1 MGPRSWIGLR
11 SGSGEVLDG
20 LGEAEGREGSTL
32 GKKENSMES
41 PTLAF
46 MSLGENFRAPL
57 PTSTEMVA
65 AVATAAEAAAT
76 RAVDKYMLRFDIFSS
91 ECC

>member
-1 MGPRSWIGLR
+1 M
-11 SGSGEVLDG
+11 
-20 LGEAEGREGSTL
+20 

-41 PTLAF
+41 PTLAV
-46 MSLGENFRAPL
+46 MSLGENVRAPL

-65 AVATAAEAAAT
+65 AVAIAAEAAAT
-76 RAVDKYMLRFDIFSS
+76 RAVEKYMLRFDIFSS

>member
-1 MGPRSWIGLR
+1 
-11 SGSGEVLDG
+11 VLDS
-20 LGEAEGREGSTL
+20 LAETEGREERTL

-46 MSLGENFRAPL
+46 MSLGENFKAPL

-76 RAVDKYMLRFDIFSS
+76 RAVEKYMLRFDIFSS
-91 ECC
+91 KCC

>member
-1 MGPRSWIGLR
+1 MGRRSWIGLR
-11 SGSGEVLDG
+11 SGSGEVFVSF
-20 LGEAEGREGSTL
+20 GETEGREERTL
-32 GKKENSMES
+32 GKKENSIES

-46 MSLGENFRAPL
+46 MSLGENVRAPL

-76 RAVDKYMLRFDIFSS
+76 RAVEKYILRFDIFSS

>member
-1 MGPRSWIGLR
+1 M
-11 SGSGEVLDG
+11 
-20 LGEAEGREGSTL
+20 
-32 GKKENSMES
+32 KS

-46 MSLGENFRAPL
+46 ISLGENVRAPL

-76 RAVDKYMLRFDIFSS
+76 RAVEKYMLIFNIFSS